1 MKLKKLL
8 VGLLAGVICL
18 SSFVG
23 CGNKT
28 KYDPDNFLPN
38 GTAEN
43 PYQIVKEKTTIN
55 VFVPRGSMNP
65 HYDDMRMFQV
75 LEEKTNLDLQFNEVD
90 TSAYT
95 NVRSAVWEDK
105 SNLPDLFLFN
115 NPISEQVVY
124 SQYDALV
131 PFNDPDLEAGGV
143 KAGSLIDNYMPNYK
157 GYLNNNF
164 NINTTTSAKDVATLP
179 DGYMYSTLSVKDVP
193 RDMTFKMWI
202 NQKWMD
208 NLNEDGIT
216 MPDGS
221 RIPDADD
228 IKTVEQYIDI
238 LRLFKTKDPN
248 HNGKQDEIPVAS
260 QALKYLK
267 NFILAAY
274 GYVNDSIEIKND
286 GSEIVYVPTTEAYKK
301 YLETMN
307 VLYKEGLIDQSTFD
321 VKTDAQLSEKGMD
334 GDSSR
339 LGSFV
344 AAAAYIVVG
353 NDRDAEYTTFGPVN
367 SSYYTGTPL
376 QWGFGYFS
384 PTGAVIPS
392 GTPYV
397 REIAR
402 LLDIMYSELGQQ
414 LLAFG
419 QENVDW
425 KWDDTEKTSWS
436 MIIPSSWKGTQEEYR
451 AKLSPNVGTGAGLFW
466 SYDFISKC
474 ADPITSRLNKLSER
488 YMGYLKEPFP
498 SEIKLSGPEYDEVT
512 VIEAAIT
519 QYIANMEFNFVT
531 GAKSIDKDWNSFI
544 TAIDKYDVARFTQIY
559 NDAYQSYKAR
569 KA

>member
-1 MKLKKLL
+1 
-8 VGLLAGVICL
+8 
-18 SSFVG
+18 
-23 CGNKT
+23 
-28 KYDPDNFLPN
+28 
-38 GTAEN
+38 
-43 PYQIVKEKTTIN
+43 
-55 VFVPRGSMNP
+55 
-65 HYDDMRMFQV
+65 
-75 LEEKTNLDLQFNEVD
+75 
-90 TSAYT
+90 
-95 NVRSAVWEDK
+95 
-105 SNLPDLFLFN
+105 
-115 NPISEQVVY
+115 
-124 SQYDALV
+124 
-131 PFNDPDLEAGGV
+131 
-143 KAGSLIDNYMPNYK
+143 
-157 GYLNNNF
+157 
-164 NINTTTSAKDVATLP
+164 
-179 DGYMYSTLSVKDVP
+179 
-193 RDMTFKMWI
+193 
-202 NQKWMD
+202 
-208 NLNEDGIT
+208 
-216 MPDGS
+216 
-221 RIPDADD
+221 
-228 IKTVEQYIDI
+228 
-238 LRLFKTKDPN
+238 
-248 HNGKQDEIPVAS
+248 
-260 QALKYLK
+260 
-267 NFILAAY
+267 
-274 GYVNDSIEIKND
+274 
-286 GSEIVYVPTTEAYKK
+286 
-301 YLETMN
+301 MN

-544 TAIDKYDVARFTQIY
+544 TALDKYDVARFTQIY

>member
-8 VGLLAGVICL
+8 GVLLAGVLCL
-18 SSFVG
+18 SAFAG
-23 CGNKT
+23 CGNKV
-28 KYDPDNFLPN
+28 KYDPNNFLPN

-43 PYQIVKEKTTIN
+43 PYQIVKEKVKIN
-55 VFVPRGSMNP
+55 VFNPRGTMNP
-65 HYDDMRMFQV
+65 HYDEMRMFQV
-75 LEEKTNLDLQFNEVD
+75 LEELTNLDFVFAD
-90 TSAYT
+90 IDYSAYT
-95 NVRSAVWEDK
+95 NVRSSTWEDK
-105 SNLPDLFLFN
+105 KSLPDLFLFN

-131 PFNDPDLEAGGV
+131 PFNDPDLVVRGV
-143 KAGSLIDNYMPNYK
+143 DVGSLIDNYMPNYK
-157 GYLNNNF
+157 AYLDNNF
-164 NINTTTSAKDVATLP
+164 NIDTTTSAKDVATLP

-202 NQKWMD
+202 NQQWLD
-208 NLNEDGIT
+208 NLQDDGIT

-221 RIPDADD
+221 PIPDADG

-238 LRLFKTKDPN
+238 LRLFKNEDPN
-248 HNGKQDEIPVAS
+248 HNGKQDEIPVTS
-260 QALKYLK
+260 QELKYLK
-267 NFILAAY
+267 NFILASY
-274 GYVNDSIEIKND
+274 GYVCDSIEIKND
-286 GSEIVYVPTTEAYKK
+286 GSEIVYVPTTDAYKK
-301 YLETMN
+301 YLETMRI
-307 VLYKEGLIDQSTFD
+307 LWTEKLIDQETFEN
-321 VKTDAQLSEKGMD
+321 KTDAQLLKIGTD
-334 GDSSR
+334 GDKSR

-344 AAAAYIVVG
+344 GAAAYIVVG
-353 NDRDAEYTTFGPVN
+353 EERDAEYTTFGPVN

-402 LLDIMYSELGQQ
+402 LLDIIYSEVGQQ

-425 KWDDTEKTSWS
+425 QWDNAEKTSWS
-436 MIIPSSWKGTQEEYR
+436 MLIPQSWKGTQEEYR

-466 SYDFISKC
+466 SYDFISKSS
-474 ADPITSRLNKLSER
+474 DPITSKLNKLSER
-488 YMGYLKEPFP
+488 YMDYLKEPFP

-512 VIEAAIT
+512 VIEAALT
-519 QYIANMEFNFVT
+519 PYLQNMECLFVK
-531 GAKSIDKDWNSFI
+531 GIESLDEEWDSFQNKLEQFG
-544 TAIDKYDVARFTQIY
+544 TDRYTKIY
-559 NDAYQSYKAR
+559 NDAYQAYKNS